1 MVMDRELVQFQ
12 QHHLVKRQ
20 MERFFFLLLTPLIT
34 SELLFIRA
42 LTARHTEVIN
52 THIFVFM
59 TEACSAIRDVAAA

>member
-20 MERFFFLLLTPLIT
+20 MERFFHLLAPFIT

-42 LTARHTEVIN
+42 LTARLTVVIN
-52 THIFVFM
+52 THAFVFM
-59 TEACSAIRDVAAA
+59 TEACSAIRDATAA